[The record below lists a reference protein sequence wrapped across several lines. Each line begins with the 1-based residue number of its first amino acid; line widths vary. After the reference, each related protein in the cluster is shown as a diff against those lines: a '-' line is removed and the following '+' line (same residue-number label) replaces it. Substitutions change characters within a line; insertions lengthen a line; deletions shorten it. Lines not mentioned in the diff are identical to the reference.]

1 MSLWS
6 IGMISLFVVVSSWD
20 LFVRLL
26 EPEMNKTMLYRLLIY
41 QEVNHAGAK
50 IWAISWQNQQNG
62 LCAQRRLR
70 SAWASARVF
79 AVRMMKARVL
89 SYPLSAKRRLWSDWA
104 DAQADLSLR
113 WRTGQ
118 FVGFV
123 VSRLICCLNM
133 SVIITA
139 VNGPIL
145 NRLVCSVLCHVWTP
159 GIVIIQRN
167 VIDTSLV
174 GNVWK

>member
-41 QEVNHAGAK
+41 QEVDHAGAK
-50 IWAISWQNQQNG
+50 YEPYPPSLI
-62 LCAQRRLR
+62 
-70 SAWASARVF
+70 RVF

-133 SVIITA
+133 SVIITT

-145 NRLVCSVLCHVWTP
+145 YRLVCSVLCHVWTP